1 VKLPSRA
8 AAPLL
13 HPCREPGCTEEGS
26 FGEGVDLLK
35 GQPGTWRCHRHERE
49 HRVRQ
54 AAAPPVV
61 AESVLPAAAGRLL

>member
-35 GQPGTWRCHRHERE
+35 GQLGTGA
-49 HRVRQ
+49 VTGM
-54 AAAPPVV
+54 
-61 AESVLPAAAGRLL
+61 SGSIG